1 VNTLHRIFDCR
12 VLLAVPVAWLAW
24 AVPATGA
31 EAGRGPGATPPAVSA
46 EVYERHLA
54 ALADDSFE
62 GRKPGTAGEERT
74 VAYLVEQFRKLGAV
88 PLAGQGYVQAVPLLE
103 IAPQPQPSL
112 VFSTPRGSQATV
124 FGEDAVVFTKRQV
137 PQVSVTDSPLVF
149 VGHGVVAPESGWNDY
164 AGVDMKGKTALIL
177 INDPGFATGDET
189 LFRGRALTYYGRWT
203 YKFEEA
209 ARQGAAA
216 AIIVHETEPAA
227 YGWATVVNSW
237 ANPQLDMQAS
247 DGRAGRVAIE
257 GWITRERAAALLAAA
272 GQEFAALK
280 QAASTRG
287 FRPLPLDVRVTAG
300 VRNTLHASNSA
311 NVIATIPGSQRP
323 GEYVFY
329 VAHWDHLGRTQGAQ
343 GDQTFNGAVDNASG
357 VAGLLAIAAA
367 YRRAPS
373 PPARSV
379 VFLAVTAEEQGLL
392 GSEYYVAHPLVPLA
406 QTVAVFNMDALYFG
420 GPTRDVR
427 VVGAGASELERYLA
441 EEASRRGIRP
451 VPEAQPEKGHFYRS
465 DHFNFAQAGVP
476 ALYLKTGI
484 DDLDGGLAAGQAR
497 EADYVAHRYHQVGD
511 NYAPGAELGAGLE
524 VVDLLYA
531 IGSRLANE
539 AAFPNWNPGNEFRAA
554 RDRSRN

>member
-1 VNTLHRIFDCR
+1 M
-12 VLLAVPVAWLAW
+12 P
-24 AVPATGA
+24 
-31 EAGRGPGATPPAVSA
+31 
-46 EVYERHLA
+46 
-54 ALADDSFE
+54 
-62 GRKPGTAGEERT
+62 
-74 VAYLVEQFRKLGAV
+74 
-88 PLAGQGYVQAVPLLE
+88 
-103 IAPQPQPSL
+103 
-112 VFSTPRGSQATV
+112 
-124 FGEDAVVFTKRQV
+124 RQV

-476 ALYLKTGI
+476 ARYLKTGI